1 MMCMMAGGL
10 GGIGGRSS
18 DECQD
23 SSPKTHPKGFKPP
36 TPEVL
41 QSHVCMWGSL
51 VPQSL
56 GVRLESER
64 L

>member
-1 MMCMMAGGL
+1 MMCMMVGGL

-18 DECQD
+18 DESQD

-36 TPEVL
+36 TPGFSKVM
-41 QSHVCMWGSL
+41 CMWGSL

-56 GVRLESER
+56 GVRLESEC